1 MTAPINERYLPNCP
15 KPPQR
20 KQSWKLKLKAN
31 SKILLLVILILI
43 LIIPKGMDIVSNNSH
58 STNYFTQSIG
68 TYEFDDSGQS
78 IIKTIDHGF
87 AIAGYTWSYGN
98 GKSDMWLVKVNS
110 QGNVQWNTTFGGSEI
125 DRAFSLV
132 QTSDQGFVLGGET
145 HSFSYSDSAIL
156 IAKFSYQGELLWH
169 KLLDNPENEVCYDVI
184 EDTDSNIVLTGFSES
199 DGNKDIK
206 IIKLSSLGDL
216 LWQYEY
222 GGELDDIGYSIV
234 QTSDNGYV
242 ISGVTWSYGL
252 GNSDAILLK
261 VNEKGTI
268 LWNSTYGSE
277 NREWAMKV
285 INTNDGGLAISG
297 SSWAFGN
304 DYRDMLLVK
313 TNDLGEQEWSLR
325 LGGAKKESA
334 EGLVQCSDG
343 GYLLAG
349 YSVSPIGTINSD
361 IILYKTSDS
370 GRVEWN
376 KSYGGKEHDL
386 AFSVIKNDNKGFL
399 ITGIIDAPWV
409 YPYYG
414 GGNMI
419 ILSVDTEGNF
429 GNNLFTEDLLTI
441 DIHIQA
447 IIGTIIIIYLYKLS
461 KYLKSKWRPNI
472 E

>member
-1 MTAPINERYLPNCP
+1 
-15 KPPQR
+15 
-20 KQSWKLKLKAN
+20 
-31 SKILLLVILILI
+31 
-43 LIIPKGMDIVSNNSH
+43 
-58 STNYFTQSIG
+58 
-68 TYEFDDSGQS
+68 
-78 IIKTIDHGF
+78 
-87 AIAGYTWSYGN
+87 
-98 GKSDMWLVKVNS
+98 
-110 QGNVQWNTTFGGSEI
+110 
-125 DRAFSLV
+125 
-132 QTSDQGFVLGGET
+132 
-145 HSFSYSDSAIL
+145 
-156 IAKFSYQGELLWH
+156 
-169 KLLDNPENEVCYDVI
+169 
-184 EDTDSNIVLTGFSES
+184 
-199 DGNKDIK
+199 
-206 IIKLSSLGDL
+206 
-216 LWQYEY
+216 
-222 GGELDDIGYSIV
+222 
-234 QTSDNGYV
+234 
-242 ISGVTWSYGL
+242 
-252 GNSDAILLK
+252 
-261 VNEKGTI
+261 
-268 LWNSTYGSE
+268 
-277 NREWAMKV
+277 
-285 INTNDGGLAISG
+285 
-297 SSWAFGN
+297 
-304 DYRDMLLVK
+304 MLLVK